1 MADEYRLENRA
12 IDTYFQK
19 SYKFLYPLLNITNKN
34 IRPIQT
40 FISWKDRYQPNDCRL
55 ICVYEL
61 DHVLKLNDNKT
72 SYISEVNQSTYQQFE
87 RMILFKNE
95 YYETFLECEDN
106 KGAYVFNLSKFRE
119 DWMHFCNG
127 QYSLFS
133 TAAKGIVLRFYA
145 TNKYSTEYMTSYLH
159 PNKYFKTYSDL
170 INVDESLLVEVGEL
184 CNPYDKDK
192 ETFKMETVDTPFIN
206 KSNAL

>member
-87 RMILFKNE
+87 RMI
-95 YYETFLECEDN
+95 
-106 KGAYVFNLSKFRE
+106 
-119 DWMHFCNG
+119 
-127 QYSLFS
+127 
-133 TAAKGIVLRFYA
+133 
-145 TNKYSTEYMTSYLH
+145 
-159 PNKYFKTYSDL
+159 
-170 INVDESLLVEVGEL
+170 
-184 CNPYDKDK
+184 
-192 ETFKMETVDTPFIN
+192 
-206 KSNAL
+206 